1 MVRTIRIEFGGPST
15 SLRYAQ
21 DERIFGCF
29 LKLNLGADDPRLW
42 VRLTDGPS
50 TSLRYAQDERI
61 PGCFL
66 RSAAI
71 VRANVLHAGAS
82 ILSARFCLPVVP
94 VFGSAHG
101 LHWLS
106 RSPLAR
112 SPAAP

>member
-50 TSLRYAQDERI
+50 TSLRYAQDERVL
-61 PGCFL
+61 GCFFEGQ
-66 RSAAI
+66 
-71 VRANVLHAGAS
+71 AG
-82 ILSARFCLPVVP
+82 R
-94 VFGSAHG
+94 G
-101 LHWLS
+101 
-106 RSPLAR
+106 
-112 SPAAP
+112 